1 MQECQM
7 IKNIKNL
14 DKNNFVEKFLEN
26 YLAPSFGAMSKS
38 EIDILVF
45 HLLEDS
51 FDKLSNY
58 EISNLLKIS
67 ETKVK
72 NLRVNAYLRYNQ
84 NENQILKNIIKRL
97 SDSISTKVDIK
108 NNEVRFTLE
117 NPVEKRVM
125 IAKIKEL
132 GENIDFS
139 FNNEILKL
147 DLLAFF
153 TFLNNIS
160 GEDIFL
166 NVLKDNKNKNLKLQE
181 FLDKNKTFKEKIIG
195 ILNFVKENNT
205 ALAFV
210 SETLNILLKRL

>member
-1 MQECQM
+1 M

-51 FDKLSNY
+51 FNQLSNY

-160 GEDIFL
+160 DEDIFL
-166 NVLKDNKNKNLKLQE
+166 NALKDNKNKNLKLQE
-181 FLDKNKTFKEKIIG
+181 FLGKNETFKEKIIK
-195 ILNFVKENNT
+195 ILNFVKENDT

>member
-1 MQECQM
+1 MQEL
-7 IKNIKNL
+7 ISKL

-84 NENQILKNIIKRL
+84 NEKQILKNIIKRL
-97 SDSISTKVDIK
+97 SDSVSTKVDIK
-108 NNEVRFTLE
+108 NNEVKFTLE

-147 DLLAFF
+147 DLLVFF
-153 TFLNNIS
+153 IFLKNIS

-166 NVLKDNKNKNLKLQE
+166 NVLKDNKNKNLKLEE
-181 FLDKNKTFKEKIIG
+181 FLGKNETFKEKIIG
-195 ILNFVKENNT
+195 ILNFVKENDT

-210 SETLNILLKRL
+210 SETLKILLKRL

>member
-1 MQECQM
+1 M

-166 NVLKDNKNKNLKLQE
+166 NVLKDNKNKNKNLKLQE

>member
-1 MQECQM
+1 M

>member
-195 ILNFVKENNT
+195 ILNFAKENNT

>member
-51 FDKLSNY
+51 FNQLSNY

-160 GEDIFL
+160 DEDIFL
-166 NVLKDNKNKNLKLQE
+166 NALKDNKNKNLKLQE
-181 FLDKNKTFKEKIIG
+181 FLGKNETFKEKIIK
-195 ILNFVKENNT
+195 ILNFVKENDT

>member
-1 MQECQM
+1 MQEL
-7 IKNIKNL
+7 ISKL

-51 FDKLSNY
+51 FNQLSNY

-84 NENQILKNIIKRL
+84 NENQILKNIIERL
-97 SDSISTKVDIK
+97 SDSISAKVDIK
-108 NNEVRFTLE
+108 NNEVKFTLE

-147 DLLAFF
+147 DLLVFF
-153 TFLNNIS
+153 TFLKNIS

-181 FLDKNKTFKEKIIG
+181 FLGKNETFKEKIIG
-195 ILNFVKENNT
+195 ILNFVKENDT

-210 SETLNILLKRL
+210 SETLKILLKRL

>member
-1 MQECQM
+1 MQQL
-7 IKNIKNL
+7 ISKL

-26 YLAPSFGAMSKS
+26 YLAPSFGAMTKS

-51 FDKLSNY
+51 FNKLSNY

-72 NLRVNAYLRYNQ
+72 NLRVNSYLRYNQ
-84 NENQILKNIIKRL
+84 NEKQILKNIIKRL

-147 DLLAFF
+147 DLLTFF

-160 GEDIFL
+160 GENIFL
-166 NVLKDNKNKNLKLQE
+166 NILKDDKNKNLKLQE
-181 FLDKNKTFKEKIIG
+181 FLDKNETFKEKIIG
-195 ILNFVKENNT
+195 ILNFVKENDT

-210 SETLNILLKRL
+210 SETLKILLKRI

>member
-1 MQECQM
+1 MQEL
-7 IKNIKNL
+7 ISKL

-26 YLAPSFGAMSKS
+26 YLAPSFGAMTKS

-51 FDKLSNY
+51 FNKLSNY

-72 NLRVNAYLRYNQ
+72 NLRVNSYLRYNQ
-84 NENQILKNIIKRL
+84 NEKQILKNIIKRL

-147 DLLAFF
+147 DLLTFF

-160 GEDIFL
+160 GENIFL
-166 NVLKDNKNKNLKLQE
+166 NILKDDKNKNLKLQE
-181 FLDKNKTFKEKIIG
+181 FLDKNETFKEKIIG
-195 ILNFVKENNT
+195 ILNFVKENDT

-210 SETLNILLKRL
+210 SETLKILLKRI

>member
-1 MQECQM
+1 MQEL
-7 IKNIKNL
+7 ISKL

-51 FDKLSNY
+51 FNKLSNY

-84 NENQILKNIIKRL
+84 NEKQILKNIIKRL

-160 GEDIFL
+160 DEYIFL
-166 NVLKDNKNKNLKLQE
+166 NALKDNKNKNLKLQE
-181 FLDKNKTFKEKIIG
+181 FLGKNETFKEKIIK
-195 ILNFVKENNT
+195 ILNFVKENDT